1 MVEIKTTVNINKE
14 PGKETFTIKKA
25 WLDKL
30 RTEAKEENME
40 FQYLMFS
47 FKEDDNHF
55 YCVTE
60 SSQITDMIT
69 TMKHDREE
77 LKKLQN
83 EIDVYKR
90 KAEFVEAKE
99 TALLAEIELL
109 KAKLKVQN
117 NDYKL

>member
-1 MVEIKTTVNINKE
+1 MVS
-14 PGKETFTIKKA
+14 
-25 WLDKL
+25 
-30 RTEAKEENME
+30 

-47 FKEDDNHF
+47 FKEDDNNF